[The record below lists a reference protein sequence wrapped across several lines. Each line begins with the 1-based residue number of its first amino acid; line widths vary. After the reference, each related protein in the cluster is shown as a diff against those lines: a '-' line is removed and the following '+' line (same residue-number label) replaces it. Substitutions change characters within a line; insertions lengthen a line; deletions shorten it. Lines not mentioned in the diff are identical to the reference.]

1 MVDVAKR
8 AGVGMA
14 TVSRAL
20 NGAPGVAASTRDR
33 VLAVAREIGYVV
45 SPEASRLARGSTGRV
60 AVVIPHASRWFFAAM
75 LEFII
80 AALRHAD
87 FDVLIYQVPT
97 ARARHEFFERLPA
110 RRKVDAVLAVGL
122 PVDEH
127 ERDRLSLMG
136 VQVVA
141 AGGQTADFPFVRI
154 DDVQAARQATSHL
167 AALGHTR
174 IGMIEA
180 VDPESPE
187 WHVEL
192 KRSQGYYIALAEAGI
207 EPNQDLVVR
216 ERWGGEGGADAMARL
231 ISLPQPPTAV
241 YAHSD
246 EVALGAIR
254 TLRRA
259 GMDVPGDMSI
269 IGIDDHPLA
278 ALCDLTTIGQ
288 PIRQQAERAVR
299 MTLDLLSG
307 QETDTSVT
315 LPTILVPR
323 RSTARI
329 RRAAPSATS

>member
-1 MVDVAKR
+1 MVDVAKQ

-20 NGAPGVAASTRDR
+20 NGAPGVSASTRDR

-45 SPEASRLARGSTGRV
+45 SPEASRLARGSTGRI
-60 AVVIPHASRWFFAAM
+60 AVVVPHASRWFFAAM
-75 LEFII
+75 LEVVIG
-80 AALRHAD
+80 ALRRAD
-87 FDVLIYQVPT
+87 FDVLVYQVPT
-97 ARARHEFFERLPA
+97 AKERHEFFERLPA
-110 RRKVDAVLAVGL
+110 RRKVDAVLVVGL

-127 ERDRLSLMG
+127 ERDRLTLMG

-141 AGGQTADFPFVRI
+141 VGGQSADFPFVRI
-154 DDVQAARQATSHL
+154 DDTDAARQATAHL
-167 AALGHTR
+167 ASLGHTR
-174 IGMIEA
+174 IGMIES

-192 KRSQGYYIALAEAGI
+192 RRSQGYYIALAEAGVQ
-207 EPNQDLVVR
+207 PDQSLVVR

-231 ISLPQPPTAV
+231 ISLPHPPTAV

-259 GMDVPGDMSI
+259 GLDVPADMSI

-288 PIRQQAERAVR
+288 PVQQQGELAVQ
-299 MTLDLLSG
+299 MTINLLEG
-307 QETDTSVT
+307 RETEIAVT
-315 LPTILVPR
+315 LPTTLVPR
-323 RSTARI
+323 GSTARASA
-329 RRAAPSATS
+329 RAERAS